1 MVLTLVSVIR
11 GGSSKMLV
19 GAAALVLAGCSPST
33 GTTTPSAEG
42 QPVTASYV
50 TSPCP
55 VPMVVGM
62 PEADLGPDVICGTL
76 TVPQNRARAD
86 GRTIELTVAT
96 LPAQSP
102 DPGRAPMVYLNGG
115 PGSTILPYGEALRSL
130 GINRDRDVIL
140 VSQRGTLH
148 ADPALTCPEI
158 DQLTAQSTGLSM
170 LAPAT
175 AALSVDAVRAC
186 RDRLAAQDIDL
197 SAFNTTENAADFADL
212 RTAMGIE
219 SWHVYG
225 VSYGTNLALQLI
237 RDHPEGI
244 SSVILDSVV
253 PPQRNLVANLWAS
266 AAGGLNAVFDA
277 CAAQPRCAAAYP
289 DLAQEFSTTVR
300 RLAEEPM
307 VVELPPSA
315 DRPAQAVVLD
325 GYKLA
330 NVAVLASMDADR
342 YPGLPQLIHT
352 TAGGDGTALAE
363 AVAAGVPTPDLYGHG
378 LKFGVVCG
386 ESLPFTTPEAMAA
399 AGQQAFPE
407 FPAEVLDILPQFG
420 RPLDDCP
427 AWDVSAADPSIADP
441 VHSDLPVLVMAGT
454 FDAITQASL
463 ADVVAETL
471 PNSTVVR
478 FPAIGH
484 DVYEES
490 ECGRAVVADFL
501 NDPDSPVA
509 ECVSQMSIPE
519 FIS

>member
-1 MVLTLVSVIR
+1 MRGRSSRVLVT
-11 GGSSKMLV
+11 
-19 GAAALVLAGCSPST
+19 AAVLVLAGCSAAT
-33 GTTTPSAEG
+33 GTTPPSAEE
-42 QPVTASYV
+42 QSVTASYA

-55 VPMVVGM
+55 VPMVAGM
-62 PEADLGPDVICGTL
+62 PETDLGTDVVCGTL
-76 TVPQNRARAD
+76 TVPENRARAD
-86 GRTIELTVAT
+86 GRTIKLTVAT

-102 DPGRAPMVYLNGG
+102 DHGRAPMVYLNGG
-115 PGSTILPYGEALRSL
+115 PGSSILPLGERLRSL

-148 ADPALTCPEI
+148 ADPQLTCPEI
-158 DQLTAQSTGLSM
+158 DEVAAQSTGLSM

-175 AALSVDAVRAC
+175 AALGVDAARAC
-186 RDRLAAQDIDL
+186 RDRLSARDVDL

-212 RTAMGIE
+212 RKAMGIE

-244 SSVILDSVV
+244 SSVVLDSVV
-253 PPQRNLVANLWAS
+253 PPQRNLVANLWRS

-277 CAAQPRCAAAYP
+277 CAAQPGCAAAYP

-300 RLAEEPM
+300 RLADEPM
-307 VVELPPSA
+307 VVDLPASA

-363 AVAAGVPTPDLYGHG
+363 LVAAGVPTPDLYSHG
-378 LKFGVVCG
+378 LKFGVVCA
-386 ESLPFTTPEAMAA
+386 ESVPFTTPEAMAA

-407 FPAEVLDILPQFG
+407 FPAEVLEILPQFG
-420 RPLDDCP
+420 RPMDDCP
-427 AWDVSAADPSIADP
+427 VWDVSAADPSIADP
-441 VHSDLPVLVMAGT
+441 VRSDLPVLVMAGT
-454 FDAITQASL
+454 FDAITQAGL

-471 PNSTVVR
+471 PDSTVVR

-490 ECGRAVVADFL
+490 ECGRTVVGAFL
-501 NDPDSPVA
+501 NDPNSPVA
-509 ECVSQMSIPE
+509 ECVSQMLIPE
-519 FIS
+519 FPS